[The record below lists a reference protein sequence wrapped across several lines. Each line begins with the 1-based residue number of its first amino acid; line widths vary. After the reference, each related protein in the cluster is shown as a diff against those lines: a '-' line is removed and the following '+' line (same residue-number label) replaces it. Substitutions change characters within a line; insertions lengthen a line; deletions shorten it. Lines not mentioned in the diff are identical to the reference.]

1 MLFTCTERSVM
12 SLKRKTQQESTQRKK
27 ANFAIVQENV
37 ALIKE
42 INDLRR
48 DIKTLQT
55 TQRSID
61 MKQGGRPAST

>member
-1 MLFTCTERSVM
+1 M